1 MSNREQERIMGTAEA
16 WENGSLGSDEQYVS
30 VANEDDEAMINEAL
44 QLQPI
49 LIRLEKSTI
58 ENFKLI
64 AQINANGL
72 GYQTLMRQALKRFAE
87 CEMKGILRKLAEEK
101 RRETEEV
108 TGEEGHTP
116 ARTSRGGKQ
125 QRKAA

>member
-1 MSNREQERIMGTAEA
+1 MSDREQERIMSTAEA
-16 WENGSLGSDEQYVS
+16 WEDGSLGSDEQYVS

-49 LIRLEKSTI
+49 SIRLEKSTI

-101 RRETEEV
+101 RREAEQVAAEESP
-108 TGEEGHTP
+108 TP
-116 ARTSRGGKQ
+116 ARTSRAKP

>member
-1 MSNREQERIMGTAEA
+1 MSNREEERIMSTAEA
-16 WENGSLGSDEQYVS
+16 WEDGSLGSDEQYVS
-30 VANEDDEAMINEAL
+30 VADEDDEAMINEAL

-49 LIRLEKSTI
+49 SIRLEKSTI

-87 CEMKGILRKLAEEK
+87 CEMKGILRKLAEER
-101 RRETEEV
+101 RREAEKVACEEN
-108 TGEEGHTP
+108 HTT
-116 ARTSRGGKQ
+116 ARSGRGGKQ